1 MVFKVL
7 VTRIIPPQTQ
17 ARLLKQDFELIQW
30 DQDSSI
36 PRDVL
41 LDKVQGVD
49 ALFCLLTEK
58 IDDQVLDAAGE
69 FCVFVCVCVCV
80 CVLTIKNT
88 TTRPTIKSHCYN
100 ECWLRSY

>member
-41 LDKVQGVD
+41 LDKVKGVD

-58 IDDQVLDAAGE
+58 IDDEVLDAAGE
-69 FCVFVCVCVCV
+69 FCALYSVFVCARM
-80 CVLTIKNT
+80 LIIKKK
-88 TTRPTIKSHCYN
+88 RSTIKSHCYN
-100 ECWLRSY
+100 ERWIRSH

>member
-41 LDKVQGVD
+41 LDKVKGVD

-58 IDDQVLDAAGE
+58 IDDEVLDAAGE
-69 FCVFVCVCVCV
+69 FCALCSVFVCAR
-80 CVLTIKNT
+80 VLTIKK
-88 TTRPTIKSHCYN
+88 TRSTIKSHCYN
-100 ECWLRSY
+100 ERWIRSH

>member
-17 ARLLKQDFELIQW
+17 ARLLEQNFELIQW

-41 LDKVQGVD
+41 LEKVKGVD

-58 IDDQVLDAAGE
+58 IDDEVLDAAGL
-69 FCVFVCVCVCV
+69 FYYIFIICR
-80 CVLTIKNT
+80 LLKIYLK
-88 TTRPTIKSHCYN
+88 RPSIKSYRYN
-100 ECWLRSY
+100 ECWIRSY